1 MTAMRLSFL
10 KFILVTGLLLPFYA
24 TAETAE
30 SEIDSLL
37 DAIGRSECTFIRNGK
52 RHDAEDA
59 EDHLRMKLRRG
70 KRYVTTTET
79 FIERLASSSSMSK
92 QPYLIECPGREIAPT
107 GDWLMQRLAELR
119 KGPDEVN

>member
-10 KFILVTGLLLPFYA
+10 KFIIVVGLHLPFGA
-24 TAETAE
+24 TADTTE

-37 DAIGRSECTFIRNGK
+37 HAIGRSECTFIRNGK

-92 QPYLIECPGREIAPT
+92 QPYYIECPGREIAPT
-107 GDWLMQRLAELR
+107 GEWLMQRLAELR
-119 KGPDEVN
+119 KSTDEVN